1 MALNRVHALHP
12 CTYYIKCS
20 DLSSHK
26 FISIVAIV
34 TFNYLNG
41 FGFSISI
48 HIFFSVGFISLIFI
62 YFLVCFFFDM
72 LTIICSTTQIL
83 VTIFLVANVS
93 AQILAGVPDCI
104 HANDAY
110 GYSYP
115 KPAIQLTEG
124 GISAYHS
131 VSPAVTTITQG
142 NAIKYSS
149 LEESAYTSVTPAS
162 VVKQIVSAP
171 LITKS
176 YVSSPIIPSA
186 IPPTPVYT
194 KAYLPPIAA
203 PVASVAPVI
212 TKSFL
217 RPVNQYAYTAP
228 LSKVAT
234 YTPTS
239 SLVSIPAAVKTVD
252 YSYPKIAT
260 GYHAASVA

>member
-1 MALNRVHALHP
+1 M
-12 CTYYIKCS
+12 TCS
-20 DLSSHK
+20 R
-26 FISIVAIV
+26 
-34 TFNYLNG
+34 
-41 FGFSISI
+41 
-48 HIFFSVGFISLIFI
+48 FFAA
-62 YFLVCFFFDM
+62 
-72 LTIICSTTQIL
+72 QIL

-93 AQILAGVPDCI
+93 VQILAGIPDCI
-104 HANDAY
+104 HANNDY

-124 GISAYHS
+124 GLSAYS
-131 VSPAVTTITQG
+131 VSPSIATITQG

-162 VVKQIVSAP
+162 VVKQFVSAP
-171 LITKS
+171 VITKS
-176 YVSSPIIPSA
+176 YVSPVYPSA

-194 KAYLPPIAA
+194 KAYLPPIA

-217 RPVNQYAYTAP
+217 QPVNQLAYTAP

-252 YSYPKIAT
+252 YSYPKITT
-260 GYHAASVA
+260 GYHASSLA

>member
-1 MALNRVHALHP
+1 M
-12 CTYYIKCS
+12 
-20 DLSSHK
+20 
-26 FISIVAIV
+26 
-34 TFNYLNG
+34 
-41 FGFSISI
+41 
-48 HIFFSVGFISLIFI
+48 
-62 YFLVCFFFDM
+62 
-72 LTIICSTTQIL
+72 
-83 VTIFLVANVS
+83 ANVS
-93 AQILAGVPDCI
+93 VQILAGVPDCI
-104 HANDAY
+104 HANAAY
-110 GYSYP
+110 GYDYP

-124 GISAYHS
+124 GVSGYS

-162 VVKQIVSAP
+162 IVKQFVSAP
-171 LITKS
+171 VITKS
-176 YVSSPIIPSA
+176 YVHPSV

-194 KAYLPPIAA
+194 KAYLPPPIAA

-217 RPVNQYAYTAP
+217 RPVNQFAYTAP

-252 YSYPKIAT
+252 YSYPKITT
-260 GYHAASVA
+260 GYHASSLA